1 MKKVNKKILLLFPIF
16 ILTGCGYGL
25 KEVYPGN
32 VYNSVDYNLNFYK
45 EWNKDLNYHEVEMES
60 ESHVLDKDAD
70 KVFLSPN
77 DAYFPD
83 HNDYDYAD
91 DLDYN
96 DDTRSYGQTFA
107 LSKSESSFKYGYLSK
122 LFDGQ
127 MFCHGRYE
135 LARVQIGESGF
146 ATKTSKELKE
156 YSYFALNFK
165 ASLDYRRDGVSTGIP
180 AHNSSIILKINFY
193 CKVNS
198 STYKR
203 VEFTYPIE
211 HVNTNYSEATN
222 IYTFF
227 GFDLEK
233 YDISRCAGY
242 SIEYELVH
250 DEYIE
255 SHGAEYTP
263 SLTHCLLLYEMFLP
277 GSTWH

>member
-1 MKKVNKKILLLFPIF
+1 MKIINKKVLLLFPVF
-16 ILTGCGYGL
+16 VLTGCGYGL
-25 KEVYPGN
+25 REVYPGD
-32 VYNSVDYNLNFYK
+32 VYNSVDYNKNFYK
-45 EWNKDLNYHEVEMES
+45 EWNKDLDYHNVEMEY
-60 ESHVLDKDAD
+60 ESHALDKDAD
-70 KVFLSPN
+70 KVFLSAN
-77 DAYFPD
+77 DAYFP
-83 HNDYDYAD
+83 H
-91 DLDYN
+91 
-96 DDTRSYGQTFA
+96 QTFA
-107 LSKSESSFKYGYLSK
+107 LSKSEPTFKYGYLSK

-146 ATKTSKELKE
+146 AAKTSKELKD

-180 AHNSSIILKINFY
+180 AHNSSIIIKLNFY

-198 STYKR
+198 KTYRR

-211 HVNTNYSEATN
+211 TVNTNYSELPS

-227 GFDLEK
+227 GFSLDK
-233 YDISRCAGY
+233 YDINRCTGY
-242 SIEYELVH
+242 SIEYELVE
-250 DEYIE
+250 DEYIKV
-255 SHGAEYTP
+255 HGAEYTP